1 MSSPKRNMKSLGLV
15 LVRLAPYASKPP
27 KARPLARDMT
37 LPGEEERGG
46 EGRGREGRGGEGR
59 GGEGRG
65 LLAPQANSKSKYIY
79 PHTILSGCNFQPQ
92 PLRAHVLRG
101 FSIKG

>member
-27 KARPLARDMT
+27 KARPLARDMI
-37 LPGEEERGG
+37 LPGRGG
-46 EGRGREGRGGEGR
+46 EGRGGEGR

-65 LLAPQANSKSKYIY
+65 EENRNLVRTYDGGGGGLKSLPPPPASFSTQSIY
-79 PHTILSGCNFQPQ
+79 FLYS
-92 PLRAHVLRG
+92 VM
-101 FSIKG
+101 